1 MGGRKMFAADAVF
14 VVAFVVG
21 VVVVVVVMRK
31 NHRHKANMRWQS
43 FIQLFGVF
51 YGAANVTFRS

>member
-1 MGGRKMFAADAVF
+1 MFAADAVF
-14 VVAFVVG
+14 VVAFVV